1 LNCCI
6 GRWALYK
13 PTKNGLIKPCF
24 PFLYDCLST
33 KHWLILSKKQ
43 DPDPLDLTD
52 RRVKIMNNSGLLMAK
67 KSIFALFLGV
77 FCLAPLSTANAGFF
91 SFLNNLFSDEA
102 VSHEEKII
110 NSQNMALLE
119 AALNVD
125 PNPAKGGGDITVVE
139 GIALLPDSG
148 PSGTIADIEESNP
161 SSDTISL
168 YVVREGDSLS
178 QIAKMFSVSTE
189 TIVWANDIKRGDLIA
204 PGQTLVI
211 LPVSGV
217 RHTVAKGDTL
227 QSIVKKYGGDMNE
240 ILDFNGLSEGAVL
253 TIGEVVVVP
262 DGEVSTPKYSSSG
275 SIVRGSTGPSLS
287 GYYIRPINGGVKTQ
301 GLHGYNAIDIGAPNG
316 TPIFAAASGDVIISK
331 NSGWNG
337 GYGNYVV
344 IRHPNGTQTLY
355 AHTSKNIVWSGQHVV
370 QGQIIGYVGSTG
382 KSTGYHL
389 HLEVRGA
396 QNPF

>member
-43 DPDPLDLTD
+43 DPDSFPSASF
-52 RRVKIMNNSGLLMAK
+52 RVKTINNQHFFKANK
-67 KSIFALFLGV
+67 TIFALFLGV
-77 FCLAPLSTANAGFF
+77 YCLVPFSTVNAGFF
-91 SFLNNLFSDEA
+91 SFLNNIFSDDN
-102 VSHEEKII
+102 HLQEEKIV
-110 NSQNMALLE
+110 NSQNMPLLQ
-119 AALNVD
+119 AALNID

-148 PSGTIADIEESNP
+148 PSGTIADIEESKP

-189 TIVWANDIKRGDLIA
+189 TIIWANDIKRGDLIA
-204 PGQTLVI
+204 PGDTLVI
-211 LPVSGV
+211 LPISGV
-217 RHTVAKGDTL
+217 RHTVLKGDTL
-227 QSIVKKYGGDMNE
+227 QSIAKKYDGDIDE
-240 ILDFNGLSEGAVL
+240 ILDFNGLSENSTLAVGD
-253 TIGEVVVVP
+253 IVVIP
-262 DGEVSTPKYSSSG
+262 DGEASMPKYSSG
-275 SIVRGSTGPSLS
+275 GTLVRGSSGPSLS
-287 GYYIRPINGGVKTQ
+287 GYYMRPINGGVKTQ
-301 GLHGYNAIDIGAPNG
+301 GLHGYNAIDIGAPYG

-331 NSGWNG
+331 GSGWNG

-344 IRHPNGTQTLY
+344 IRHPNDTQTLY
-355 AHTSKNIVWSGQHVV
+355 AHNSRNIVSTGQHVV

-382 KSTGYHL
+382 KSTGSHL
-389 HLEVRGA
+389 HFEIRGA
-396 QNPF
+396 QNHF